1 MTIRRAADRDTRD
14 ILRIYEAARAFMRA
28 AGNTVQWTDG
38 YPSGEIVQADMARGV
53 LYVCENAD
61 ARIYA
66 AFALI
71 PGEDPTYAYIE
82 GGAWRDG
89 SPYATI
95 HRVRRFTVRRA
106 TVRSAASFATS
117 SRSPARD
124 TTICARTHTRI
135 TCRCSAV
142 LRAADLSSAARSMCV
157 TGRRALPTNG

>member
-1 MTIRRAADRDTRD
+1 MAIRRAAVRDIAD
-14 ILRIYEAARAFMRA
+14 ILRIYETARAFMRA
-28 AGNTVQWTDG
+28 AGNTAQWTDS

-61 ARIYA
+61 ARIHA

-95 HRVRRFTVRRA
+95 HR
-106 TVRSAASFATS
+106 AASDGTERGVFRDILTFARERYDHLRADTHEDNLPMRRCLEDS
-117 SRSPARD
+117 GFILCGTIYVRDRSPRLAYEW
-124 TTICARTHTRI
+124 TK
-135 TCRCSAV
+135 
-142 LRAADLSSAARSMCV
+142 
-157 TGRRALPTNG
+157 

>member
-1 MTIRRAADRDTRD
+1 MAIRRAAVRDIAD
-14 ILRIYEAARAFMRA
+14 ILRIYETARAFMRA
-28 AGNTVQWTDG
+28 AGNTAQWTDS

-61 ARIYA
+61 ARIHA

-95 HRVRRFTVRRA
+95 HR
-106 TVRSAASFATS
+106 AASDGTERGVFRDILTFARERYDHLRADTHEDNLPMQRCLEGS
-117 SRSPARD
+117 RFILCGTIYVRDRSPRLAYEG
-124 TTICARTHTRI
+124 TK
-135 TCRCSAV
+135 
-142 LRAADLSSAARSMCV
+142 
-157 TGRRALPTNG
+157 

>member
-1 MTIRRAADRDTRD
+1 MAIRRAAVRDIAD

-61 ARIYA
+61 ARIHA

-82 GGAWRDG
+82 SGAWRDG

-95 HRVRRFTVRRA
+95 HR
-106 TVRSAASFATS
+106 AASDGTERGVFRDILTFA
-117 SRSPARD
+117 RERYD
-124 TTICARTHTRI
+124 H
-135 TCRCSAV
+135 
-142 LRAADLSSAARSMCV
+142 LRAD
-157 TGRRALPTNG
+157 THEDNLPMQRCLEGSGFILCGTIYVRDWSPRLAYEWTK

>member
-1 MTIRRAADRDTRD
+1 MAIRRAAVRDIAD
-14 ILRIYEAARAFMRA
+14 ILRIYETARAFMRA
-28 AGNTVQWTDG
+28 AGNTAQWTDS

-61 ARIYA
+61 ARIHA

-95 HRVRRFTVRRA
+95 HR
-106 TVRSAASFATS
+106 AASDGTERGVFRDILTFARERYDHLRADTHEDNLPMRRCLEDS
-117 SRSPARD
+117 GFILCGTIYVRDRSPRLAYEW
-124 TTICARTHTRI
+124 
-135 TCRCSAV
+135 
-142 LRAADLSSAARSMCV
+142 MK
-157 TGRRALPTNG
+157 

>member
-1 MTIRRAADRDTRD
+1 MTIRRAAVRDIAD
-14 ILRIYEAARAFMRA
+14 ILRIYETARAFMRA

-61 ARIYA
+61 ARIHA

-82 GGAWRDG
+82 SGAWRDG

-95 HRVRRFTVRRA
+95 HR
-106 TVRSAASFATS
+106 AASDGTERGVFRDILTFA
-117 SRSPARD
+117 RERYD
-124 TTICARTHTRI
+124 H
-135 TCRCSAV
+135 
-142 LRAADLSSAARSMCV
+142 LRADTHEDNLPM
-157 TGRRALPTNG
+157 RRCLEDSGFILCGTIYVRDWSPRLAYEWMK

>member
-1 MTIRRAADRDTRD
+1 MAIRRAAVRDIAD
-14 ILRIYEAARAFMRA
+14 ILRIYETARAFMRA
-28 AGNTVQWTDG
+28 AGNTAQWTDS

-61 ARIYA
+61 ARIHA

-95 HRVRRFTVRRA
+95 HR
-106 TVRSAASFATS
+106 AASDGTERGVFRDILTFARERYDHLRADTHEDTLPMRRCLEDS
-117 SRSPARD
+117 GFILCGTIYVRDRSPRLAYEW
-124 TTICARTHTRI
+124 TK
-135 TCRCSAV
+135 
-142 LRAADLSSAARSMCV
+142 
-157 TGRRALPTNG
+157 

>member
-1 MTIRRAADRDTRD
+1 
-14 ILRIYEAARAFMRA
+14 MRA

-95 HRVRRFTVRRA
+95 HR
-106 TVRSAASFATS
+106 AASDGTERGVFRDILTFARERYDHLRADTHENNLPMQRCLEGS
-117 SRSPARD
+117 GFILCGTIYVRDRSPRLAYEW
-124 TTICARTHTRI
+124 TK
-135 TCRCSAV
+135 
-142 LRAADLSSAARSMCV
+142 
-157 TGRRALPTNG
+157 

>member
-1 MTIRRAADRDTRD
+1 MAIRRAAVRDIAD
-14 ILRIYEAARAFMRA
+14 ILRIYETARAFMRA
-28 AGNTVQWTDG
+28 AGNTAQWTDS

-61 ARIYA
+61 ARIHA

-95 HRVRRFTVRRA
+95 HRAASDGTVHGTFRTMLDFARTRYNHLRADTHADNIPMQNCLQKSGFAYCGIIYLKSGDPRRA
-106 TVRSAASFATS
+106 YEWS
-117 SRSPARD
+117 SS
-124 TTICARTHTRI
+124 
-135 TCRCSAV
+135 
-142 LRAADLSSAARSMCV
+142 L
-157 TGRRALPTNG
+157 

>member
-1 MTIRRAADRDTRD
+1 MAIRRAAVRDIAD
-14 ILRIYEAARAFMRA
+14 ILRIYETARAFMRA
-28 AGNTVQWTDG
+28 AGNTAQWTDS

-61 ARIYA
+61 ARIHA

-95 HRVRRFTVRRA
+95 HR
-106 TVRSAASFATS
+106 AASDGTERGVFRDILTFARERYDHLRADTHEDNLPMQRCLEGS
-117 SRSPARD
+117 RFILCGTIYVRDRSPRLAYEW
-124 TTICARTHTRI
+124 TK
-135 TCRCSAV
+135 
-142 LRAADLSSAARSMCV
+142 
-157 TGRRALPTNG
+157 